1 MPACTECKMNTSAT
15 LDISLNP
22 PSTSSTPI
30 GLDQGCKMSGFV
42 WTLLPKGSRT
52 VAVVVVVAVADF
64 TGKGLA
70 HTWGVIAA

>member
-1 MPACTECKMNTSAT
+1 MNTSAT

-52 VAVVVVVAVADF
+52 VVVVAVVVVVVVVADF
-64 TGKGLA
+64 TDNGLA

>member
-1 MPACTECKMNTSAT
+1 
-15 LDISLNP
+15 
-22 PSTSSTPI
+22 
-30 GLDQGCKMSGFV
+30 MSGFV

-52 VAVVVVVAVADF
+52 VAVVAVVVVVVVVADF